1 MSLAIRLVLLLLVV
15 PCSEAR
21 RLSRSEGAGARM
33 SAAPRE
39 LRAAARAAAAQ
50 AGALRRAASAASA
63 AGGARGAA
71 ARAAGALLADALGG
85 CAAAF
90 PELAQELAGETGWP
104 GAAAGPHGAS
114 AEAAVLPRAVLEADL
129 AAAMRASALVLDDA
143 LWSGA
148 GASGSADA
156 AFEQWFLGRAT
167 SALGDQLDAVRKEE
181 TFSGNERDM
190 QSLLTSLKVGM
201 GAPTFDALCSAV
213 VAGGTAQR
221 L

>member
-1 MSLAIRLVLLLLVV
+1 LR
-15 PCSEAR
+15 AR
-21 RLSRSEGAGARM
+21 GARM
-33 SAAPRE
+33 AEAPRE
-39 LRAAARAAAAQ
+39 LRAAAQAAAA
-50 AGALRRAASAASA
+50 AAAALRRAAVGRA
-63 AGGARGAA
+63 AGGTRGAA
-71 ARAAGALLADALGG
+71 ARATGALLEDALSG

-90 PELAQELAGETGWP
+90 PGLAQELAEAAGWP
-104 GAAAGPHGAS
+104 GAAAGPHAS
-114 AEAAVLPRAVLEADL
+114 AEAAVLPRAVLEANL
-129 AAAMRASALVLDDA
+129 AAAVRASALVLDDA

-167 SALGDQLDAVRKEE
+167 SALGDELNAVRKEE

-190 QSLLTSLKVGM
+190 QSLLTSLKMGM

-221 L
+221 P